1 MTAGEDTEDHS
12 AHLSGCSDF
21 RRNSSTFESEQ
32 PLISLRNHMACCSI
46 ASLRPSLPHGEESH
60 SITRRRSLLVGVA
73 ERGSFA
79 WGYASPT
86 STVEHGVSCR
96 GLVTAVFAAE

>member
-1 MTAGEDTEDHS
+1 M
-12 AHLSGCSDF
+12 
-21 RRNSSTFESEQ
+21 
-32 PLISLRNHMACCSI
+32 
-46 ASLRPSLPHGEESH
+46 PHGEESH

-79 WGYASPT
+79 WGYASST
-86 STVEHGVSCR
+86 STVKHGVSCR

>member
-21 RRNSSTFESEQ
+21 RRNSGTFVCDQKSEQ

-46 ASLRPSLPHGEESH
+46 ASLTPSLPHGEESH

-79 WGYASPT
+79 WG
-86 STVEHGVSCR
+86 
-96 GLVTAVFAAE
+96 